1 MLGVSPGM
9 TAESPMPLIQS
20 IDSALAKTI
29 GQHGVADG
37 ALADALARAEG
48 ALDRLRQHYI
58 EGTLPLLRL
67 PEKQDDLAGIR
78 DAATRLRDGATD
90 IVILGT
96 GGSSLGGQTI
106 AQLAGFNVPGVG
118 VLRDLPRMHFIDNL
132 DASSFETMLKRLPL
146 KTSRFVAISKSG
158 GTAETLMQTIAVMSA
173 LKAAG
178 AGLSKAMLRSEER
191 RV

>member
-48 ALDRLRQHYI
+48 ALDRLREHYA

-67 PEKQDDLAGIR
+67 PEKQDDLDCIKE
-78 DAATRLRDGATD
+78 AAARLSKGATD
-90 IVILGT
+90 VVVLGT
-96 GGSSLGGQTI
+96 GGSSL
-106 AQLAGFNVPGVG
+106 
-118 VLRDLPRMHFIDNL
+118 
-132 DASSFETMLKRLPL
+132 
-146 KTSRFVAISKSG
+146 
-158 GTAETLMQTIAVMSA
+158 
-173 LKAAG
+173 
-178 AGLSKAMLRSEER
+178 
-191 RV
+191 